1 MRSNLQDS
9 NQSASIHS
17 LIDTSDKFTH
27 LKNLFFLG
35 QILHGIGSAPLWTV
49 GVTYLD
55 DNLPSST
62 SPLYVGVF
70 YAFAVIGPAIGFL
83 GGGQLLQVRFILP
96 QIKTL
101 HFTFAII
108 TSTVSYTQ

>member
-1 MRSNLQDS
+1 MFSFSLPESKDQFANLK
-9 NQSASIHS
+9 
-17 LIDTSDKFTH
+17 T
-27 LKNLFFLG
+27 LFFLG

-62 SPLYVGVF
+62 SPLYVGIF

-83 GGGQLLQVRFILP
+83 GGGQLLQVI
-96 QIKTL
+96 TL
-101 HFTFAII
+101 NK
-108 TSTVSYTQ
+108 VE

>member
-1 MRSNLQDS
+1 MFSF
-9 NQSASIHS
+9 S
-17 LIDTSDKFTH
+17 LPESKDQFAN

-62 SPLYVGVF
+62 SPLYVGIF

-83 GGGQLLQVRFILP
+83 GGGQLLQVI
-96 QIKTL
+96 TL
-101 HFTFAII
+101 NK
-108 TSTVSYTQ
+108 VE